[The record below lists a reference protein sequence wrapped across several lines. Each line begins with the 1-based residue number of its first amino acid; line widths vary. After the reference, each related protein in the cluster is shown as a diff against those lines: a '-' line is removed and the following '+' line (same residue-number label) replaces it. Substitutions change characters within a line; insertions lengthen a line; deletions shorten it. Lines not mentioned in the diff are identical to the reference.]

1 MKMTYK
7 TLINEQEKALK
18 LTEEILTIQKELIK
32 SLRKQ
37 IKLK

>member
-1 MKMTYK
+1 MKMIYK
-7 TLINEQEKALK
+7 KLINEQEKVLK